1 MLTSSLVLV
10 PLQVKTSANRYRI
23 YNDAG
28 TEQQI
33 ERYRFGGSVGSGSS
47 IVSFDSFDS
56 RYVTFGDTLKS
67 LNGTLTATVVGFT
80 TRTNPGVILNQ
91 TAGVGMAN
99 TTFIIKSGIGS
110 GLTLSN
116 VNTATDWYN
125 QQTLGLTNSTVYW
138 KSIADR
144 PKTSEYTAD
153 RMGEHDEIHVAIVDD
168 NGDITGSSGNIIE
181 KWTNL
186 SKAADVGFSFYRCL
200 L

>member
-1 MLTSSLVLV
+1 
-10 PLQVKTSANRYRI
+10 
-23 YNDAG
+23 
-28 TEQQI
+28 
-33 ERYRFGGSVGSGSS
+33 
-47 IVSFDSFDS
+47 
-56 RYVTFGDTLKS
+56 
-67 LNGTLTATVVGFT
+67 
-80 TRTNPGVILNQ
+80 
-91 TAGVGMAN
+91 MAN

-186 SKAADVGFSFYRCL
+186 SKAADAKVSPSTAVYYKDYVAQFSEYIFVGARTHRYWY
-200 L
+200 